1 MPFYDP
7 NSDDKLFSKEFTKFS
22 DISFRNYSKIKDIL
36 KSENYDT
43 IKDSAHIKLQ
53 LSHNHQVANNIKIIN

>member
-7 NSDDKLFSKEFTKFS
+7 KSDDKLFTKNFTKFS
-22 DISFRNYSKIKDIL
+22 DISYRNYSKIKDIL

-43 IKDSAHIKLQ
+43 MKDSSHIKLQ
-53 LSHNHQVANNIKIIN
+53 LSHNNQVANNIKIIN